1 MPGRYL
7 RAEDIVNRVVEAI
20 GFITFHPDPMI
31 ETLLQNCL
39 LKEKKE
45 LPRDVIHTII
55 SNIQLSPDCGI
66 PLCQDTGS
74 LVVFAELG
82 SALSLEE
89 DLSSTLNEA
98 MAIAQKKF
106 FLRASLLSDPL
117 FARNNTG
124 NNTPVT
130 LHLSQVPGDQLKLLM
145 AQKGGGAENMS
156 RLKMFNPSANDQD
169 IAEFVVETVK
179 RAGAKACPPLVVGLG
194 IGGNFETCALLAKR
208 ALFDP
213 LNSPNP
219 AEFYARM
226 EQELLEKINAT
237 EIGAQGMGGVST
249 CLAVKI
255 RTAECH
261 IASLPVAVNLQ
272 CHAHRHIEIS
282 I

>member
-1 MPGRYL
+1 
-7 RAEDIVNRVVEAI
+7 
-20 GFITFHPDPMI
+20 
-31 ETLLQNCL
+31 
-39 LKEKKE
+39 
-45 LPRDVIHTII
+45 
-55 SNIQLSPDCGI
+55 
-66 PLCQDTGS
+66 
-74 LVVFAELG
+74 
-82 SALSLEE
+82 
-89 DLSSTLNEA
+89 

-194 IGGNFETCALLAKR
+194 IGGNFETCALLANR